1 MDGYGLDTKP
11 IEAVGIKDENQEDR
25 LGLNNE
31 ENGIEVFQIE
41 KAIESAL
48 ESENK
53 PHHTQSKLITLLEK
67 HSEDCINDKQN
78 LDDEQ
83 VCMYR

>member
-1 MDGYGLDTKP
+1 MDTKP
-11 IEAVGIKDENQEDR
+11 IEAVSIKDENEEDK
-25 LGLNNE
+25 LVLNNE
-31 ENGIEVFQIE
+31 ENGIEVFQVE

-53 PHHTQSKLITLLEK
+53 PQHTQSKLIALLEK
-67 HSEDCINDKQN
+67 HSEDCIIEQQN

-83 VCMYR
+83 VCIYR